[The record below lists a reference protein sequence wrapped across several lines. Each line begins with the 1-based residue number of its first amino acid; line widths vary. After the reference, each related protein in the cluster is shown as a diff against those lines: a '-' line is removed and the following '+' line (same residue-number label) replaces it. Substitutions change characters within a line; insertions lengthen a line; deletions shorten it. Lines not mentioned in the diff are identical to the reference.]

1 MNKIK
6 LALLVSG
13 ALFAGSNAFAAADT
27 TAIEKGQV
35 DFVGELTDETCS
47 IVAGDQMQTVTLPK
61 LSTNIIGKAG
71 DKGGWTRFSIRVE
84 KCSDSVQ
91 EVAAHFEGNGW
102 GSVDQTTGFL
112 LNKSAAG
119 SQNVRIAIRNKDK
132 ATKDDDMIRIG
143 GTGQYFATK
152 DKKATLVY
160 EGGYYAVGT
169 TAPGPVTATTMY
181 TLAYK

>member
-13 ALFAGSNAFAAADT
+13 ALFAGSNAFAAADP
-27 TAIEKGQV
+27 TAVERGQI

-47 IVAGDQMQTVTLPK
+47 IVAGDEKQTVNLPK
-61 LSTNIIGKAG
+61 LSTNIIGKSG
-71 DKGGWTRFSIRVE
+71 DKGGWTRFTIRVE
-84 KCSDSVQ
+84 KCSDTVK
-91 EVAAHFEGNGW
+91 EVAAHFEGNGF

-112 LNKSAAG
+112 LNQSATG
-119 SQNVRIAIRNKDK
+119 SKQVQIAIRNKVG
-132 ATKDDDMIRIG
+132 ASANDDMIQIG
-143 GTGQYFATK
+143 GTGQYFAVA
-152 DKKATLVY
+152 DKKATLAY